1 MGNSISLKYEQYN
14 SLVKT
19 QKFLRDLL
27 FTETRPKKVS
37 ELKARAYSCLRHF
50 PHLKETGEPMFSM
63 DDFPCPKI
71 QLINEHDSNK

>member
-1 MGNSISLKYEQYN
+1 MSLKYEQYN

-27 FTETRPKKVS
+27 FTDTRPKKVS
-37 ELKARAYSCLRHF
+37 ELKERAYRCLRHF
-50 PHLKETGEPMFSM
+50 PHLKENGEPMFSG

-71 QLINEHDSNK
+71 QLIDENSNHK

>member
-1 MGNSISLKYEQYN
+1 MSLKYEQYN

-37 ELKARAYSCLRHF
+37 ELKDRAYSCLRHF
-50 PHLKETGEPMFSM
+50 PHLKENGEPMFSQ

-71 QLINEHDSNK
+71 QSIDEYASNK

>member
-1 MGNSISLKYEQYN
+1 MSLKHEQYY

-27 FTETRPKKVS
+27 FTDTRPKKVS

-50 PHLKETGEPMFSM
+50 PHLKENGEPMFSQ

-71 QLINEHDSNK
+71 QPIHEHDSNK